1 MSLFSWIWDSI
12 TAWVRE
18 FVASASATLRSW
30 VNGLI
35 SGANAFAQNL
45 VNGVRSALENAQK
58 ILGDAISG
66 LRASWENFWSKT
78 WPDWLKGIRY
88 LQGILGDKIAWLR
101 GAWDSFTTST
111 LPDIWRQIGNVRID
125 LSAKISRGIDDVKS
139 WAAVQIEGAKRYVDQ
154 QFATLIPAGFIKD
167 PLGYLGAA
175 FDGFIEY
182 WINEAARSFQ
192 EGFDEG
198 LKAEEG

>member
-1 MSLFSWIWDSI
+1 LSLFSWIWDTL

-18 FVASASATLRSW
+18 FVAAASATLRSW
-30 VNGLI
+30 TQGLI

-66 LRASWENFWSKT
+66 LRASWENFWTKT
-78 WPDWLKGIRY
+78 LPDIGKAIDNVQR
-88 LQGILGDKIAWLR
+88 ILGDKISWLR

-111 LPDIWRQIGNVRID
+111 LPSIWRQIDNARID
-125 LSAKISRGIDDVKS
+125 LLAKISRGVEDAKS
-139 WAAVQIEGAKRYVDQ
+139 WASAQAEGARRYVDQ
-154 QFATLIPAGFIKD
+154 QFVTLIPAGFIKD

-175 FDGFIEY
+175 FDGFIAF